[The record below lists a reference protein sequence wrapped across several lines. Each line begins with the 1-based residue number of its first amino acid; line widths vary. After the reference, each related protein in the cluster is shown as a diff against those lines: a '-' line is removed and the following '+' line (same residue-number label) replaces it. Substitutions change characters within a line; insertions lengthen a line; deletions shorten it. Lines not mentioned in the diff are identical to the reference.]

1 MKLHP
6 AGMSLLALCLFVFSF
21 HTHAQ
26 TNPTAPAYGFMVFAE
41 NTISVS
47 GGDCAGPIAS
57 GGNMTVNG
65 PFAVASNYAG
75 TYQVPGESNKVGLYV
90 GGTLTGNNQVQVLGN
105 TFLKLGNIGG
115 NSCSQNSN
123 ILEIKS
129 GGTTLAKSSNNQTCS
144 QVDNM
149 GTLNIASAFNT
160 LRITAA
166 CLASK
171 TDNTTLSGDANNP
184 FINCSSNA
192 VNFITLTV
200 AQLNSNMNL
209 GTNAAAGHI
218 LVINV
223 DARNTVFNWNGGF
236 KLQNT
241 SPAHTILNIY
251 NTPTINF
258 NNIGADVKASIFAP
272 NSSFNKNIP
281 QNIEGQVICI
291 NYTHVSGEVHSSPFI
306 GNITCASGGPLAV
319 SFTQLSGI
327 ANKAR
332 VQLNWATLQEQN
344 LDKFII
350 QRSDDGLYFHGIGSV
365 KAAGNSRL
373 RINYGFVDNA
383 PVTGQ
388 NFYRLEFVDLDGQLK
403 QSNTIAIN
411 NEIKGISIGTVYPNP
426 FAEKMTVNI
435 SAEKSQPA
443 TLQLFDNTGR
453 LQATQR
459 YTLTAG
465 SNALQLDGL
474 EKLAKGV
481 YFLKVV
487 TSEQQQTLK
496 LYR

>member
-6 AGMSLLALCLFVFSF
+6 AGRSLLALCLTAFSLA
-21 HTHAQ
+21 TTAQ

-57 GGNMTVNG
+57 GGNTIVNG

-75 TYQVPGESNKVGLYV
+75 TYQVPGESSKVGLYV
-90 GGTLTGNNQVQVLGN
+90 GGALTGSSQLQVLGN
-105 TFLKLGNIGG
+105 TFLKIGNNG
-115 NSCSQNSN
+115 STTCSQNSN

-129 GGTTLAKSSNNQTCS
+129 GGTTLAKSSNSQTCS
-144 QVDNM
+144 QVSSM

-166 CLASK
+166 CMASK
-171 TDNTTLSGDANNP
+171 SNNASISGDANNP
-184 FINCSSNA
+184 FVDCSSNA

-209 GTNAAAGHI
+209 STNAGAGHI

-223 DARNTVFNWNGGF
+223 DGGNAVFNWNGGF

-272 NSSFNKNIP
+272 NSNFNKNIP

-291 NYTHVSGEVHSSPFI
+291 NYTHVSGEVHSSPFV

-327 ANKAR
+327 AR
-332 VQLNWATLQEQN
+332 EGRIQLNWATLQEQN

-365 KAAGNSRL
+365 KASGNSRL
-373 RINYGFVDNA
+373 RINYNFTDNS

-388 NFYRLEFVDLDGQLK
+388 NYYRLEFVDLDGQLK

-411 NEIKGISIGTVYPNP
+411 NEVKGIRIGSVYPNP
-426 FAEKMTVNI
+426 FAEKITINI

-459 YTLTAG
+459 YTLAAG
-465 SNALQLDGL
+465 SNTLQLDGL
-474 EKLAKGV
+474 ERLAKGV

-487 TSEQQQTLK
+487 TTEQQQILK